1 MADLTLAQIPTT
13 VGGSAESLGMYS
25 CSLLY
30 DLFGGSLYQEVPGA
44 ENTPYVTAQ
53 QGRAGDGTERLIY
66 RVSFQLH
73 PEWRTSVNKIWQD
86 TIEFQEVTVPARY
99 LA

>member
-1 MADLTLAQIPTT
+1 MANLTLAQVPAN
-13 VGGSAESLGMYS
+13 VSGSAESLSMYS

-30 DLFGGSLYQEVPGA
+30 DLYGGSLYQEVSGEAP
-44 ENTPYVTAQ
+44 TPYVTAQ

-66 RVSFQLH
+66 RIAFQLH
-73 PEWRTSVNKIWQD
+73 PEWRTSVNKIWTD
-86 TIEFQEVTVPARY
+86 TLEFAEVTIPARY

>member
-1 MADLTLAQIPTT
+1 MADLILSQIPST

-30 DLFGGSLYQEVPGA
+30 DLFGGSLYKEVQGG
-44 ENTPYVTAQ
+44 ELTPYVTAQ
-53 QGRAGDGTERLIY
+53 QGRAADGTERLIY
-66 RVSFQLH
+66 RVSFQMH
-73 PEWRTSVNKIWQD
+73 PEWRTSTNKIWQD
-86 TIEFQEVTVPARY
+86 TLEFAEATIPARY